1 MEKYDVFLSITI
13 VIAFSFVMAQIVNM
27 CQKSHEDSK
36 AQKREM
42 LRKLHLAA
50 IYGDEVA
57 ADDWDSKKSK

>member
-1 MEKYDVFLSITI
+1 MEKYETLFNIVT

-36 AQKREM
+36 AKKREI

-50 IYGDEVA
+50 IYGDKVA